1 MNNSNIDNI
10 LNNPEL
16 GNLFNNVIKSI
27 NHNIT
32 QNTQNIN
39 EDVINSDVEDEDN
52 ETESD
57 INEETP
63 INMVLQKL
71 LTDKNGNNIADILSK
86 LSNNIEKLLT
96 K

>member
-1 MNNSNIDNI
+1 MNNSNNIDNI

-32 QNTQNIN
+32 QNIN
-39 EDVINSDVEDEDN
+39 EDENSDIEDI
-52 ETESD
+52 ETETEFD

-63 INMVLQKL
+63 ISLVLQKL

-86 LSNNIEKLLT
+86 LSDKIDLLT

>member
-1 MNNSNIDNI
+1 MNNSNNLDNI

-32 QNTQNIN
+32 QNIN
-39 EDVINSDVEDEDN
+39 EDVINSDVEDNDN